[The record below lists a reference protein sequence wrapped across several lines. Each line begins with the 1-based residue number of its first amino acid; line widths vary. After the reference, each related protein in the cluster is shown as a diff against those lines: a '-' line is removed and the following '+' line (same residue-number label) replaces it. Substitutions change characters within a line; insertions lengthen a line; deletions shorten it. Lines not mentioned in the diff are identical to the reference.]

1 MSVTLR
7 IVALALLGAGV
18 YLFDVWHL
26 TSVPMINSSSASSR
40 SLSRSLSRSRQRLP
54 QYVVPIFVASH
65 TAASD
70 ISIVYSPSVSP
81 TFDTLLTRVRDQLDI
96 HATAVA
102 NYVQL
107 LAEVPRMEQYAAALE
122 RAVASDID
130 KMRVAVPSFAANAR
144 IRLEIE
150 ATLTLE
156 VGYHYGVVT
165 ALQEVEHV
173 LVALMRSP
181 VRVAPCELTELF
193 SAYVGTL
200 RDVQHLTS
208 VNS

>member
-1 MSVTLR
+1 
-7 IVALALLGAGV
+7 
-18 YLFDVWHL
+18 
-26 TSVPMINSSSASSR
+26 
-40 SLSRSLSRSRQRLP
+40 LP

-144 IRLEIE
+144 IRREIE

-200 RDVQHLTS
+200 RDVQQLTS
-208 VNS
+208 VNI

>member
-7 IVALALLGAGV
+7 IVALALLGAGA
-18 YLFDVWHL
+18 YLCDIHVWL
-26 TSVPMINSSSASSR
+26 IASSPPPMTNPPSASSR
-40 SLSRSLSRSRQRLP
+40 LT
-54 QYVVPIFVASH
+54 QYVVPIFLASH
-65 TAASD
+65 TAATG

-81 TFDTLLTRVRDQLDI
+81 TFDTLLARVHDQLDI

-107 LAEVPRMEQYAAALE
+107 LAEVPRMAQYAAALE
-122 RAVASDID
+122 RAAASDID

-144 IRLEIE
+144 IRREIE
-150 ATLTLE
+150 GTLAIE

-173 LVALMRSP
+173 LVTLMRSP
-181 VRVAPCELTELF
+181 VRVAPCELTRLF
-193 SAYVGTL
+193 SAYVETL
-200 RDVQHLTS
+200 RDVQHRTS
-208 VNS
+208 VSVNT